1 MENNIPTAEEFFKQC
16 FEGYHPSQYE
26 ELHEVQK
33 TRAEF
38 AIIEFAKLH
47 VEECKKR
54 ILEDAYGLYYEDKL
68 DYNPSYVKPEKDSI
82 LNAYPLTNIK

>member
-1 MENNIPTAEEFFKQC
+1 MNIPTAEEFFKQC
-16 FEGYHPSQYE
+16 FEGYHTSQYN

-47 VEECKKR
+47 VEAAKQEITKKAR
-54 ILEDAYGLYYEDKL
+54 TKSDWSGNTGSEYCDTVVD
-68 DYNPSYVKPEKDSI
+68 KDSI